1 MHFHHKLSFH
11 RAFLTLA
18 RYRKTDFLTVNL
30 HFLFSEESNKKHP
43 FPCPTTYRTALL
55 HYVDITSKAKGN
67 VLQGLIEYARDSK
80 EKEFLEKLTKNDD
93 EGKVLVGQQLVNTLN
108 CYNLLACNSVTTYGP
123 LHVYTCA
130 LS

>member
-1 MHFHHKLSFH
+1 MYFHHKLSFH

-18 RYRKTDFLTVNL
+18 RCLKTDLLTVNL

-55 HYVDITSKAKGN
+55 HYVDIASKAKGN
-67 VLQGLIEYARDSK
+67 VLQGLIEYAHDSK

-93 EGKVLVGQQLVNTLN
+93 EGKVSAGSQLG
-108 CYNLLACNSVTTYGP
+108 NS
-123 LHVYTCA
+123 L
-130 LS
+130 